1 MGRVPCSQISAPDN
15 KNRSLKGGVSMSEG
29 VKTALQTAMTGVKND
44 VLGIIEVAVPAGLAI
59 TAVTMSIR
67 MGIQFFKSV
76 ASA

>member
-1 MGRVPCSQISAPDN
+1 
-15 KNRSLKGGVSMSEG
+15 MSEG